1 MRPQLRARE
10 PEGMTTDRVPLAAV
24 VFLLVSAA
32 VGAGAA
38 LFTFGFLS
46 EYGITSGSRAEGSL
60 GGLRFAAVPL
70 LVTAALGAAAFV
82 LGRRSAWLPAVA
94 LAVVL
99 LSVGG
104 AVAAGA
110 QAAVVKYDRL
120 PRLPHCYDEEFAG
133 SEAEPV
139 ARAVQDAF
147 VGLEH
152 PWRFSGGGS
161 TGLDGCAT
169 TLLDVT
175 FDEAAA
181 LPVVQAAS
189 MRMMTRPP
197 SCGLTDTVM
206 MMPSL
211 TATISVAC
219 WLVMFQPF
227 SVSSPR

>member
-1 MRPQLRARE
+1 
-10 PEGMTTDRVPLAAV
+10 MTTERAPRGAL
-24 VFLLVSAA
+24 VFLLLSAV

-46 EYGITSGSRAEGSL
+46 EYGTTSGSRAEGAL

-70 LVTAALGAAAFV
+70 LVTAGLAAAGFA
-82 LGRRSAWLPAVA
+82 LGRRSVWPAAVA
-94 LAVVL
+94 VAVVL
-99 LSVGG
+99 VGVGG
-104 AVAAGA
+104 ALAAGA
-110 QAAVVKYDRL
+110 QAAVMKYDRL

-147 VGLEH
+147 AGLEH

-181 LPVVQAAS
+181 HYRGELRSAGWEITGDDAS
-189 MRMMTRPP
+189 
-197 SCGLTDTVM
+197 GLTARRGDLLF
-206 MMPSL
+206 SL
-211 TATISVAC
+211 ADSGCGSAAIAIRPKAVAR
-219 WLVMFQPF
+219 
-227 SVSSPR
+227 SPQAC